1 MISLCLGAAG
11 SSSTL
16 NKKDSGAKPK
26 TNPQFGSL
34 SQDDTSS
41 GPFEALSASV
51 DAEIDT
57 FDKKTK
63 SAAYSPSSSL
73 RVERPLTKNSSEDNN
88 GKCIHDLHVDNVIEC
103 EDEEKSQK
111 YDLNKVHLCLI

>member
-11 SSSTL
+11 SSSAL
-16 NKKDSGAKPK
+16 SKKDPGAKPK

-34 SQDDTSS
+34 SHDDTSS
-41 GPFEALSASV
+41 GPFAALSASV

-73 RVERPLTKNSSEDNN
+73 LVERPLTKNSSEEGNN
-88 GKCIHDLHVDNVIEC
+88 GKCIHDLHV
-103 EDEEKSQK
+103 
-111 YDLNKVHLCLI
+111 L

>member
-16 NKKDSGAKPK
+16 NKKDPGAKPK

-34 SQDDTSS
+34 SRDDTSS
-41 GPFEALSASV
+41 GPFAALSASV

-57 FDKKTK
+57 FDKKTT
-63 SAAYSPSSSL
+63 AAYSLSSSL
-73 RVERPLTKNSSEDNN
+73 VERPLTKNSSEDNN
-88 GKCIHDLHVDNVIEC
+88 GKCIHDLHVDNV
-103 EDEEKSQK
+103 
-111 YDLNKVHLCLI
+111 